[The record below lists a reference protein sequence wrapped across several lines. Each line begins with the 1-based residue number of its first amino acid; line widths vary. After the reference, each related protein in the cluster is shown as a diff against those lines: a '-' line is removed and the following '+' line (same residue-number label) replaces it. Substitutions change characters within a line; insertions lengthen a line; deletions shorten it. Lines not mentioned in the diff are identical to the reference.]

1 MFNKIKKENIQ
12 YRKDKNKLY
21 SEITNQIINDCGII
35 AKNKQIDIINDETVI
50 NVIQKLLKDIKEPI
64 STIEN
69 ERKKELDKYT
79 NENDKEKRKKIEE
92 TIGKYDNILIEKNKS
107 IKFLQDFLPKP
118 LSKKEIEKIIE
129 KDIEIK
135 NIKNI
140 MTYFKEKYN
149 GQFSNSD
156 LKEICDK
163 ILKLSEEEIKK
174 IIDKEFVQKKGVYV
188 EKDIIEY
195 FNKNYQGKFSVEDVK
210 NIYKNII
217 EM

>member
-69 ERKKELDKYT
+69 ERKKELNKYT